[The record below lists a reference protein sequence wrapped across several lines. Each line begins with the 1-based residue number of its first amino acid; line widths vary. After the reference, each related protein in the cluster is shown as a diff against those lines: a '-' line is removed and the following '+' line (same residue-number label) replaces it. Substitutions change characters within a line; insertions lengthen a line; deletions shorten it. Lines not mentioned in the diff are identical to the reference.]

1 MTTILQRIKLEE
13 HCKVPLRD
21 GCKDAHVE
29 RGYVPV
35 WQILPPEANKQ
46 SCSASGARP

>member
-1 MTTILQRIKLEE
+1 MTTILQRIKREE

-21 GCKDAHVE
+21 GCKDTHVE

-35 WQILPPEANKQ
+35 RQIPPPKADKQ
-46 SCSASGARP
+46 SGFASGARA